1 MKGVKLMSLREFD
14 SLGRSVGRYWVPS
27 LLMGTSKNSIRYQA
41 LRDYDVRQGNKR
53 ETHLTCLG
61 SKKETG
67 SWFHIRDLA

>member
-1 MKGVKLMSLREFD
+1 
-14 SLGRSVGRYWVPS
+14 
-27 LLMGTSKNSIRYQA
+27 MGTSKNSIRYQA